1 MRSNIN
7 ALKVVDSFRAST
19 GRSSDREEKVGL
31 IADRKI
37 NRGPVEYGEQ
47 LDGRPVEWETS

>member
-31 IADRKI
+31 VADRKM
-37 NRGPVEYGEQ
+37 NESPDE
-47 LDGRPVEWETS
+47 